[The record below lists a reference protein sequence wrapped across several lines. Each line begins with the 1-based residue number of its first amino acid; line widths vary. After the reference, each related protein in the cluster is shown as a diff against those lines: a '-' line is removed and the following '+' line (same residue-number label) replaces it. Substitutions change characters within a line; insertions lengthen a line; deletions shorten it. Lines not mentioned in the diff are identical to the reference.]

1 MSLRMDSK
9 LVANLGTWRTFL
21 RMRVRWRFPMLA
33 MIIRDLSVVTIFLLL
48 GQGEYVEKI
57 SDELTMCS
65 ISWILDLKVEK
76 IVIWGIYFRKK
87 GNSLE
92 CARDHEARDGCTF
105 STSSR
110 MRWLCSS
117 GPVLLGCATVTWAWA
132 TPGLLSLSSSFLIL
146 WYAMKLSGSLL
157 SVACLSAVGT
167 PLDIPML
174 MSLTLWLSN

>member
-117 GPVLLGCATVTWAWA
+117 VVLFYLAAQLWHEHELHLGCSPFLPHSWFCGMPWNFQD
-132 TPGLLSLSSSFLIL
+132 LSWVWRVFLE
-146 WYAMKLSGSLL
+146 
-157 SVACLSAVGT
+157 
-167 PLDIPML
+167 
-174 MSLTLWLSN
+174 